1 MIISFKDDEE
11 RLFHHIL
18 AILSDKN
25 QIMHVSVDTLQT
37 LSFPGLTIQPLQ
49 HRVIQNEKEVEL
61 THLEFGVLLFLA
73 RRDNLVV
80 AMVSTSP
87 LRTARSIANRPG
99 LQKESA

>member
-25 QIMHVSVDTLQT
+25 QIMHVSVDTLQI

-49 HRVIQNEKEVEL
+49 HRVIQNGIWCASLSGKASWM
-61 THLEFGVLLFLA
+61 G
-73 RRDNLVV
+73 
-80 AMVSTSP
+80 
-87 LRTARSIANRPG
+87 I
-99 LQKESA
+99 Q

>member
-49 HRVIQNEKEVEL
+49 CDSERERSGTYPLGIWCASLSGKASWMGIQ
-61 THLEFGVLLFLA
+61 
-73 RRDNLVV
+73 
-80 AMVSTSP
+80 
-87 LRTARSIANRPG
+87 
-99 LQKESA
+99 